1 MKAEYIIM
9 EKAKGVPL
17 ESVYDRMGIKQRWP
31 LVQTLADYQLS
42 WAAAS
47 FQQYGSLYYKE
58 DLETS
63 VTDNNMFKPD
73 DLGKASRFAV
83 GPSISAEWNEHETF
97 HLDFDRG
104 PCEPSLISI
113 RILMR

>member
-1 MKAEYIIM
+1 M

-17 ESVYDRMGIKQRWP
+17 VSVYDQMGIKQRWP

-58 DLETS
+58 DLEKS
-63 VTDNNMFKPD
+63 VTDNNIFKQD
-73 DLGKASRFAV
+73 ESEKTSRFAV
-83 GPSISAEWNEHETF
+83 GLSTGVEWNEHDTF

-104 PCEPSLISI
+104 PCEPSLLSI
-113 RILMR
+113 GILMR